1 VKRMKDTFRFILT
14 KENISIRDIKFL
26 QGVEIKEFR
35 QPDGEI
41 IYEVQADPNLIQKM
55 KVIEEAGF
63 IRPIKEEV
71 REVESI
77 EDLIRL
83 TKKVEIVQ
91 GGSLYMRVHLGDHIL
106 TFNENQLLTPTM
118 FRKYLLRLGKILRIK
133 QKDWEELA
141 QYWLDIAEKVD
152 EVSEEGEI
160 EEKFLNY
167 IRECR
172 IVKEVEQAILPY
184 TILLKDDEFF
194 VSTDTVAEKLG
205 VGKRKLRSILSDYI
219 IGSSVQFRSHGRR
232 YRFWKLS
239 EKSVCEIDVKKQLEE
254 EEVEKAEEAK
264 EEAEEEAT
272 EEGEEKRDECEG
284 DGERAEEVWEEAD

>member
-1 VKRMKDTFRFILT
+1 MKDTFRFILT
-14 KENISIRDIKFL
+14 KENISVRDIEFL
-26 QGVEIKEFR
+26 QGVEIREFR

-63 IRPIKEEV
+63 IKPIKEEL

-77 EDLIRL
+77 EDLIPL

-91 GGSLYMRVHLGDHIL
+91 GGPLYMRVYLGDHIL

-118 FRKYLLRLGKILRIK
+118 LRKYLLRLGKILRIK

-160 EEKFLNY
+160 IEKFLNY

-184 TILLKDDEFF
+184 TILLKDNEFF
-194 VSTDTVAEKLG
+194 CSTDTVAEKLS
-205 VGKRKLRSILSDYI
+205 VSKRKLRSILSDYI

-239 EKSVCEIDVKKQLEE
+239 EKCEIDVKKQLEE
-254 EEVEKAEEAK
+254 EEAEEA
-264 EEAEEEAT
+264 EEEVEEEAT
-272 EEGEEKRDECEG
+272 EEGEEEREERDEG
-284 DGERAEEVWEEAD
+284 AEEVWEEAD

>member
-63 IRPIKEEV
+63 IRPIKEEL

-77 EDLIRL
+77 EDLIPL

-91 GGSLYMRVHLGDHIL
+91 GGPLYMRVYLGDHIL

-118 FRKYLLRLGKILRIK
+118 LRKYLLRLGKILRIK

-160 EEKFLNY
+160 IEKFLNY

-184 TILLKDDEFF
+184 TILLKDGEFF
-194 VSTDTVAEKLG
+194 ISTDTVAEKLG
-205 VGKRKLRSILSDYI
+205 VSKRKLRSILSDYI
-219 IGSSVQFRSHGRR
+219 VGGSVQFQSHGRR

-254 EEVEKAEEAK
+254 EEAEEA
-264 EEAEEEAT
+264 EEAEEEAEEEVT
-272 EEGEEKRDECEG
+272 EEEGRERGEHEG

>member
-1 VKRMKDTFRFILT
+1 MKDTFRFILT
-14 KENISIRDIKFL
+14 NKNISVKDIEFL
-26 QGVEIKEFR
+26 QGAEIREFR

-63 IRPIKEEV
+63 IRPIKEEL

-77 EDLIRL
+77 EDLIPL

-91 GGSLYMRVHLGDHIL
+91 GGPLYMRVYLGDHIL

-118 FRKYLLRLGKILRIK
+118 LRKYLLRLGKILRIK

-141 QYWLDIAEKVD
+141 QYWLDIGEKVD
-152 EVSEEGEI
+152 EVSEEGEVV
-160 EEKFLNY
+160 EKFLNY

-184 TILLKDDEFF
+184 TILLKDNEFF
-194 VSTDTVAEKLG
+194 CSTDTVAEKLG

-254 EEVEKAEEAK
+254 EEVEEV
-264 EEAEEEAT
+264 EEEAT
-272 EEGEEKRDECEG
+272 EERATEEGEEEREGCDEREEE
-284 DGERAEEVWEEAD
+284 GERAEEVWEEAD

>member
-1 VKRMKDTFRFILT
+1 MKDTFRFMIT
-14 KENISIRDIKFL
+14 KEAYIETVKSAEFL
-26 QGVEIKEFR
+26 QGKLREFR
-35 QPDGEI
+35 EPDGKV
-41 IYEVQADPNLIQKM
+41 IYEVQVDAELIQNM
-55 KVIEEAGF
+55 KVFEKAGF
-63 IRPIKEEV
+63 IKPIKEEL

-77 EDLIRL
+77 EDLFPL

-91 GGSLYMRVHLGDHIL
+91 GGPLYMRVYLGDHIL

-118 FRKYLLRLGKILRIK
+118 LRKYLLRLGKILRIK
-133 QKDWEELA
+133 QKDWDELL

-194 VSTDTVAEKLG
+194 ISTDTVAEKLG
-205 VGKRKLRSILSDYI
+205 VSKRKLRSILSDYI

-239 EKSVCEIDVKKQLEE
+239 EKSVCEIDMKKQLEE
-254 EEVEKAEEAK
+254 EEAEEV
-264 EEAEEEAT
+264 EEAGEEVEEEAT
-272 EEGEEKRDECEG
+272 EEGEEERDEREK
-284 DGERAEEVWEEAD
+284 DDERTEEVWEEAD